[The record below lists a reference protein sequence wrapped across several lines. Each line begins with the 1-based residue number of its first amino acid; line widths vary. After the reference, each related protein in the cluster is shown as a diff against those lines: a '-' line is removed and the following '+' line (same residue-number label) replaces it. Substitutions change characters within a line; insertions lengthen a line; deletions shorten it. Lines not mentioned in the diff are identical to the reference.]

1 MAEGPDGAIS
11 GTTSGKGADS
21 IDCYCNKKRTVGG
34 VELQCGICQHW
45 YHKDCVSC
53 PTVDPCVPFL
63 TNYQFFCKLCSSNG
77 QESFTKKQPS
87 FGQMCFT
94 AVANL
99 LATNNPGGAATGKKF
114 SKDKDIIP
122 YIDKNWEALTTTQ
135 RRVKNTWHSTV
146 SKTLLKTIDVFTI
159 NEEDLSDLKYGLV
172 NGNLA
177 KIGPNYETL
186 KTSLLNPSNYSS
198 GPREPK
204 EPKEKPEKAEAPLK
218 AGRGVKRKAAENAN
232 REFKEKKNKIQQDTS
247 LPGKSPSIYPTE
259 HPFNK
264 DGYRYFL
271 AEPDPHAP
279 NRQEFEESAE
289 WAGKPIPG
297 YLYRRFIE
305 PRVRLSLNDRAHQLK
320 VHDDR
325 LTVTGEKGYSTIRA
339 THGVS
344 RGNWYFETT
353 ILDLPDNAHARIG
366 WSQALGQVQAPC
378 GYDKF
383 SYAIRTRK
391 GTRFH
396 QSYGKTYGKEFSA
409 GDILGCYIQLPT
421 KFYPDVIPP
430 TYKDKP
436 LIKFKS
442 FLYYEEKDN
451 AAVEEKKLKPY
462 SGAKISWYLNGKNL
476 GSAFDD
482 VFKGTYYPAISLYK
496 SAVVKANFGP
506 RFRYAPKDMDRS
518 KWRPMS
524 DNVELANVEAAL
536 SDILYHIENEKS
548 ARADHDAL
556 LSLSAV

>member
-1 MAEGPDGAIS
+1 MAEGPDGSIS
-11 GTTSGKGADS
+11 GMSSTKGGDS
-21 IDCYCNKKRTVGG
+21 IDCYCNKKRTVGS
-34 VELQCGICQHW
+34 VELQCGICQRW
-45 YHKDCVSC
+45 YHKGCVTC
-53 PTVDPCVPFL
+53 PVDPAVCFM
-63 TNYQFFCKLCSSNG
+63 TNYQFFCKLCSSTG
-77 QESFTKKQPS
+77 QETFNKKQAS

-94 AVANL
+94 AIANL
-99 LATNNPGGAATGKKF
+99 MAMEKGDPTGKLY
-114 SKDKDIIP
+114 SKDKEIIP
-122 YIDKNWEALTTTQ
+122 YVDKHWEALTTTP
-135 RRVKNTWHSTV
+135 RRVKNTWHTTV
-146 SKTLLKTIDVFTI
+146 SKTLLKTMDVFTI
-159 NEEDLSDLKYGLV
+159 DETDLTDLKYGLV
-172 NGNLA
+172 NGHLA
-177 KIGPNYETL
+177 KIGPNYDTL
-186 KTSLLNPSNYSS
+186 KSSLLNPSSAYSS
-198 GPREPK
+198 GPRESK
-204 EPKEKPEKAEAPLK
+204 QDKADKAEAPAK
-218 AGRGVKRKAAENAN
+218 TGRGVKRKAAENAN
-232 REFKEKKNKIQQDTS
+232 REFKEKKNRVKDDPS
-247 LPGKSPSIYPTE
+247 LPGKSPNMYPTE

-279 NRQEFEESAE
+279 NRTEFEESAE

-325 LTVTGEKGYSTIRA
+325 LTVTGEKGYSMIRA

-353 ILDLPDNAHARIG
+353 ILDLPDGAHARIG

-396 QSYGKTYGKEFSA
+396 QSFGKTYGKEFGA
-409 GDILGCYIQLPT
+409 GDILGCYIELPT
-421 KFYPDVIPP
+421 KFYPGVIPP

-436 LIKFKS
+436 LIKFKN

-451 AAVEEKKLKPY
+451 AAQEEKKLKSYP
-462 SGAKISWYLNGKNL
+462 GLKISWYLNGKNL
-476 GSAFDD
+476 GQAYDGA
-482 VFKGTYYPAISLYK
+482 FKGTYFPAISLYK

-506 RFRYAPKDMDRS
+506 RFRHAPKDMDRS
-518 KWRPMS
+518 RWRPMS
-524 DNVELANVEAAL
+524 DNVELAHVEAAL
-536 SDILYHIENEKS
+536 ADVLYHIENEKS

-556 LSLSAV
+556 LGMSAV